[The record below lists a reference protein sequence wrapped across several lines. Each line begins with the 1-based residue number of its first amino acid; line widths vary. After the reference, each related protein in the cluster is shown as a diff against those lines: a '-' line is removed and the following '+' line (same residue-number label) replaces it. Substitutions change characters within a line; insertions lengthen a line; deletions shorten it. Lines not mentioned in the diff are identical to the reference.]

1 MCTTSKDMK
10 LVKTRVRAEDHGI
23 FEPLHAN
30 ISCAP
35 SFMSV
40 FAHFLLLDYVQEVI
54 AFSSNALVA
63 QSGSPTS
70 KHIFP
75 LQFSRFFANIYLH
88 YVRHML

>member
-1 MCTTSKDMK
+1 MK
-10 LVKTRVRAEDHGI
+10 FSQTRVRAEDHSI

-30 ISCAP
+30 ISCVL

-40 FAHFLLLDYVQEVI
+40 FAHFLLLGYVQEVI

-88 YVRHML
+88 YV